1 MPSGGIMKFRNL
13 ATVAVLGALL
23 VPGAAVGQQWLEV
36 RATPRAGLMT
46 PADWFYVEFP
56 TFGVQPMTWTEA
68 AILRAPVVGLAVELA
83 AEELGV
89 WLRGEV
95 LRTVG
100 GATKVI
106 HAVLHPATQA
116 GPAFVMRTDYDVPS
130 ALTLGSIDLGL
141 PLRLRLTAGI
151 QPYVTAGLGG
161 KRYDF
166 DITELEASEQNIVVP
181 RDGVVPLFNVGVGA
195 TATFRGWTLD
205 LLVRDAISEYWG
217 EQQHD
222 VLFLAGLTIRLR

>member
-1 MPSGGIMKFRNL
+1 
-13 ATVAVLGALL
+13 VAVMAGLML
-23 VPGAAVGQQWLEV
+23 PGAAAGQEWLEV

-100 GATKVI
+100 GATRVI

-116 GPAFVMRTDYDVPS
+116 GPAFVIRTDHDVPS
-130 ALTLGSIDLGL
+130 TLTLGSVDLGF
-141 PLRLRLTAGI
+141 PLRLRLPGGI

-181 RDGVVPLFNVGVGA
+181 RDGVVPLFNVGIGA
-195 TATFRGWTLD
+195 TIAVRGWTLD
-205 LLVRDAISEYWG
+205 LLVRDAVSEYWH

-222 VLFLAGLTIRLR
+222 VLFLAGLTVRLR